1 MDFISNIFAPIYE
14 TWFQLSNNQFSLIFD
29 TLFKDDGY
37 IMFGLSFIIIPLISW
52 LLFYYVWKYPYG
64 KLWHWLVWL
73 LITFIFVVGLTY
85 GIANNEIFVSDNQA
99 LIDAL
104 ADSESGYEQ
113 FAKTLPLKYALING
127 ILTIG
132 ISFIY
137 SLILKQF
144 SKIQIHLPF

>member
-1 MDFISNIFAPIYE
+1 MKDLFAPIYE
-14 TWFQLSNNQFSLIFD
+14 LLFHLYEAKFSLIFD
-29 TLFKDDGY
+29 TLYDYGGY
-37 IMFGLSFIIIPLISW
+37 IKLGLSFVLIPLVLL

-64 KLWHWLVWL
+64 KFWHWLVWL
-73 LITFIFVVGLTY
+73 GLIAFVVAGTSW
-85 GIANNEIFVSDNQA
+85 GIANNEIFASNNQT

-104 ADSESGYEQ
+104 ANPESGYGE
-113 FAKTLPLKYALING
+113 FAKTLPLKYTLANS
-127 ILTIG
+127 ILTLG

>member
-1 MDFISNIFAPIYE
+1 MKDIFAPIYE
-14 TWFQLSNNQFSLIFD
+14 SWFHLYEAKFSLIFD
-29 TLFKDDGY
+29 TLYDYGGY
-37 IMFGLSFIIIPLISW
+37 IKLGLSFVLIPLVLL

-64 KLWHWLVWL
+64 KFWHWFVWL
-73 LITFIFVVGLTY
+73 LIIILIVAGASW
-85 GIANNEIFVSDNQA
+85 GIANNEIFASNNQA

-104 ADSESGYEQ
+104 ADPESGYGE
-113 FAKTLPLKYALING
+113 FAKTLPLKYTLANS
-127 ILTIG
+127 ILTLG